1 MRFVIVILFWSL
13 GLTCVAQAHELTPTY
28 PKLKQSVYDSILT
41 TTMVIFNR
49 RADVNYYQIEVW
61 DADWN
66 KVPFASAEKIIKM
79 NYLERKRLEI
89 YFKDRDASRIKYICT
104 RSKLLKGGGQSVV
117 ASNICSKVK

>member
-1 MRFVIVILFWSL
+1 MRFVIVLLFWSL

-28 PKLKQSVYDSILT
+28 PKLKQSVYDNILT